1 MIRPREGLG
10 LRKGYHSPQ
19 LNVEV
24 RLNTNE
30 SPFQLPDGFYRRL
43 AEVTQTLA
51 LNRYPDRS
59 YFKVKEVLAEQ
70 CRVEPEMI
78 FAANGSNEVI
88 QSICLAYGG
97 HGRKAMVI
105 EPTYAMHSQIARH
118 CGSEVDIFLRE
129 QPRNLGYAEFERN
142 LTTSSPDM
150 VFLCSPNNPTGES
163 LDQKIIDLA
172 ISNDDLAVVL
182 DQAYVDFASTPW
194 RYISANNVLQSRTF
208 SKAYA
213 LAGLRFGYLI
223 ASREV
228 VEVLEE
234 VVLPYH
240 LDSMKQAAVLCATEF
255 AGQVVEAHAEII
267 AQREKLI
274 KELNALA
281 VEAYPSEAN
290 FVLIDFG
297 ELDANSLWNR
307 LVDKSILV
315 RNCSGWPGLKNHL
328 RVTVGNADE
337 NQRFIEALSEL
348 LR

>member
-30 SPFQLPDGFYRRL
+30 SPFQLPSGFYRRL

-51 LNRYPDRS
+51 LNRYPDRT
-59 YFKVKEVLAEQ
+59 YRKVKEVLAEECQ
-70 CRVEPEMI
+70 VEPEMI

-118 CGSEVDIFLRE
+118 CGSGVDIFHRE

-142 LTTSSPDM
+142 LTTSNPDM

-172 ISNDDLAVVL
+172 ISNDDLTVVL

-194 RYISANNVLQSRTF
+194 RYISADNVLQSRTF

-223 ASREV
+223 ASSEV

-240 LDSMKQAAVLCATEF
+240 LDSIKQAAVLCATEF
-255 AGQVVEAHAEII
+255 AGQVVEAHGEII
-267 AQREKLI
+267 SQREKLI

-290 FVLIDFG
+290 FVLIDFR

-307 LVDKSILV
+307 LVEKSILV

-328 RVTVGNADE
+328 RITVGNADE